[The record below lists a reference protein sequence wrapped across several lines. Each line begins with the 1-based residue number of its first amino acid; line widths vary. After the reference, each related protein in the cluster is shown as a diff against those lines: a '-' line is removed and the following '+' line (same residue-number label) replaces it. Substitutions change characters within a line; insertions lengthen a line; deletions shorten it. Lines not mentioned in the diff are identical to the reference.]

1 MNASFIV
8 SSTSMF
14 MLAEVAEN
22 LGEHL
27 SLWAIRLALLA
38 MFAAFALQLRGAS
51 ETSNLVRSVWLCG
64 ALCAFLH
71 SVGSLFTFHA
81 GSHQEAFDSTARQTE
96 ELLGVAFGIGLY
108 VNYVFV
114 AVWFGDAALRWIR
127 RDFYCSLPGWYR
139 TMVYGFLGFIAVNG
153 TIVFKAGWIRV
164 VALAAIASLVFLWWK
179 RFAKRI

>member
-1 MNASFIV
+1 MV
-8 SSTSMF
+8 SSTSVF
-14 MLAEVAEN
+14 LVAEVAETV
-22 LGEHL
+22 GEHL

-38 MFAAFALQLRGAS
+38 MFAAFALQLRGVS
-51 ETSNLVRSVWLCG
+51 EVSNLVRSVWLCG
-64 ALCAFLH
+64 AICAFLH

-81 GSHQEAFDSTARQTE
+81 GSHQEAFESTAKQTE

-127 RDFYCSLPGWYR
+127 RDFYRSLPVWYR
-139 TMVYGFLGFIAVNG
+139 AVVYGFLGFIAVNG
-153 TIVFKAGWIRV
+153 TIVFKAGWIRL
-164 VALAAIASLVFLWWK
+164 VALAAIAALGFLWWK